1 MTFLGIASDV
11 LGLIILILG
20 MIIFLFEIVGIIKY
34 KYLLNRMHAA
44 GMGDTLGIFMCLFGL
59 ILISG
64 FTFTSAKFALVILFL
79 WFASPTA
86 SHLIS
91 KLEASTNEEIR
102 KHLEIKIDEEEI
114 QE

>member
-1 MTFLGIASDV
+1 MTFLEIASDI
-11 LGLIILILG
+11 LGLIILVLG
-20 MIIFLFEIVGIIKY
+20 MIIYLFEIAGIVKY

-64 FTFTSAKFALVILFL
+64 FNFTSAKLALVILFL

-102 KHLEIKIDEEEI
+102 KHVDVKVNEEEI

>member
-1 MTFLGIASDV
+1 MSISEIFKIIGLVFL
-11 LGLIILILG
+11 LGGILIY
-20 MIIFLFEIVGIIKY
+20 IFEIIGIIKY

-64 FTFTSAKFALVILFL
+64 INYTSAKIALVIFFL

-91 KLEASTNEEIR
+91 KLEVDTDEEINKFVDVQIKEEDLR
-102 KHLEIKIDEEEI
+102 K
-114 QE
+114 